1 MTSVPF
7 TGISANALA
16 RRQRAVLVWSVAAIT
31 AVAWLVLAA
40 LSAPAGPGAALVLSP
55 HTGAFGPGTFFLTT
69 LMWFVMMVAMMLPSV
84 LPWIMLFGSAA
95 RGGVWSVSPYMP
107 AGIFAGGYFSVWF
120 VFSLGAAALQ
130 LGLYEQALVGLDV
143 TLSTFL
149 GGVLLVGA
157 GIFQITPLKRVC
169 LAHCRNPLSFL
180 LSNWRDG
187 AAGAFRMGF
196 GHGIYCLGCCW
207 ALMLLS
213 FALGVMN
220 LLWMAALT
228 VVIAIEKLAPQGEL
242 SSRIFGLAFTGWGL
256 WLVLGLGAGA

>member
-7 TGISANALA
+7 TGISADALG

-31 AVAWLVLAA
+31 AVAWLTLTVSTAPGTALA
-40 LSAPAGPGAALVLSP
+40 LSP
-55 HTGAFGPGTFFLTT
+55 HTGAIGAGTFFLTT
-69 LMWFVMMVAMMLPSV
+69 SMWFVMMVAMMLPSV
-84 LPWIMLFGSAA
+84 LPWILIFGSAA
-95 RGGVWSVSPYMP
+95 QGRDRRGSPYLP
-107 AGIFAGGYFSVWF
+107 AAVFAGGYLSVWF
-120 VFSLGAAALQ
+120 VFSVGAAVLQ
-130 LGLYEQALVGLDV
+130 LGLHNLALIGLDLA
-143 TLSTFL
+143 LSTRL

-157 GIFQITPLKRVC
+157 GIFQVTPLKTVC
-169 LAHCRNPLSFL
+169 LANCRNPLSFL

-256 WLVLGLGAGA
+256 WLVLGLGA

>member
-7 TGISANALA
+7 TGISADSLG
-16 RRQRAVLVWSVAAIT
+16 RRQRVILVWSVAAIT

-40 LSAPAGPGAALVLSP
+40 WSAPVAPGTALVLSP
-55 HTGAFGPGTFFLTT
+55 HTGVFGPGAFFLTT
-69 LMWFVMMVAMMLPSV
+69 SMWFVMMVAMMLPSV
-84 LPWIMLFGSAA
+84 LPWILIFGSAA
-95 RGGVWSVSPYMP
+95 QGGDRRGSPYVP
-107 AGIFAGGYFSVWF
+107 ASVFAGGYFSVWF
-120 VFSLGAAALQ
+120 VFSLGAAVLQ
-130 LGLYEQALVGLDV
+130 LGLHNLALIGLDL

-149 GGVLLVGA
+149 GGVILVAA
-157 GIFQITPLKRVC
+157 GIFQVTPLKRVC

-187 AAGAFRMGF
+187 TAGAFRMGF

-228 VVIAIEKLAPQGEL
+228 VVIATEKLAPRGEL
-242 SSRIFGLAFTGWGL
+242 SSRAFGLVFTGWGL
-256 WLVLGLGAGA
+256 WLVLGPGA